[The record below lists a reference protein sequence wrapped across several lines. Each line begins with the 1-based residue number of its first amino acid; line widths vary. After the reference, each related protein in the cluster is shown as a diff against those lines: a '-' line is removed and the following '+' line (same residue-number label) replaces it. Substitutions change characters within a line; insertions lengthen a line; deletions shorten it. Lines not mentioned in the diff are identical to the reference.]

1 MYYIVHDFDSNEDHE
16 LRSIPAVLAFLN
28 ANRKN
33 KKKRNLGAKGFKA
46 IMCGNGV
53 FENQF
58 KITKIMGKNA
68 GKPSSKQVNL
78 TPPSEAS
85 LPVPPMSDKPLPF
98 KTRRAQKAK
107 KGKAPIKEMLQTE
120 DTDVVMAE
128 PETAPIAKLT
138 KGTSD
143 PEGVKS
149 NPVLTPQEKKKKI
162 LSPLQKR
169 KMRNGRAARKFK
181 MFLERRMEAKGAFNL
196 DRVKANVQAL
206 NREVANMSAQDL
218 VLMLI
223 RVAKDMNTSIQGVL
237 ERLTG
242 SVSHPAIRSQENVQ
256 VTNLPPTRTIPPRS
270 PEYNAL
276 LSSLTQRASMQ
287 NNPARSDETPMQ
299 ENDGSVAP
307 LVSAL
312 TNTFVAAVSNQGA
325 PINVPGTDL
334 ENQFR
339 MEDTDAASRPF
350 SETQQQLQ
358 QILKFR
364 PPLDDDAVFEDAEG
378 PPETQTQDPQT
389 QTQAPQ
395 IVTPDE
401 GPTQAQIQAR
411 QGVLAQL
418 NRISQDALDRAAV
431 ESKEEEEQESKE
443 DRHSRPSLPSSLTQQ
458 IQAGLQNL
466 KRKAEEDRPPLPSS
480 LMQQIQTGRQNL
492 KRAAEDTGTS
502 SQTSSKSPLQEAMDK
517 RREALASTQIYDLR
531 LEPKFG
537 EDVTQD
543 MFLDAAFEKLVEL
556 GELPKNNLP
565 ELMEYKEQIK
575 TNIKYANPSQL
586 KAVSFW
592 RLVHGKD
599 DIFPHPNKAAKTLN
613 QIFAKN
619 RSDAIDA
626 FGEDAAKRAIKML
639 GSGPEDEHP
648 PADETNLQAEALNR
662 LNAILRSEGK
672 RTVSMDEPLSVLGPR
687 IVREVAFL
695 LNANDV
701 EVGTSDATVED
712 YINMNVRLAQQ
723 QQGNGPGDEDDDAN
737 PTSGKVQ
744 EVLGSA
750 TENQL
755 DPELMPQIAHEL
767 NSFNISQLGENSP
780 EDYYMLR
787 TRMATPMEL
796 TGYAPMVREFALNML
811 VKPRAKAMVENML
824 VEVAASN
831 KGESSL
837 YVKYLNHLLFF
848 LFKNFM
854 KLPKH
859 ELGEIENDIS
869 NKYAE
874 FFGVRGEA
882 EDNTITSHIR
892 MIVNEGTQ
900 KSLSTEPDVQDQL
913 LQGAGALDFLREW
926 EKGFTSV
933 VRSTE
938 GQEIEKEL
946 VARQRMARS
955 RRRGHVLFDTSG
967 SNNVRKAKYEPFKT
981 PIDPALRRPDLDY
994 KSPVSYTRRT
1004 PRIAVRQI
1012 GGPKRVQVP
1021 VTTMIS
1027 MGDQRKPLEVP
1038 ARRPGVPAVMNP
1050 DGSVRTAEVPPRDW
1064 EPGEAEAWY
1073 RNEAAKLDLKKSTER
1088 PWRELMN
1095 MQALR
1100 RRGLSGSGAVQ
1111 GSGLRRRRGIALYAD
1126 EGPERQAH
1134 KRLRKAF
1141 TLSMYNEK

>member
-78 TPPSEAS
+78 TPPSETS

-107 KGKAPIKEMLQTE
+107 KGKAPIKEMLQAE
-120 DTDVVMAE
+120 DTNVVMTE
-128 PETAPIAKLT
+128 PETAPIAELT

-162 LSPLQKR
+162 LSPLHKR
-169 KMRNGRAARKFK
+169 KMRNGRAAKK
-181 MFLERRMEAKGAFNL
+181 LKTFLERRMEAKGAFNL
-196 DRVKANVQAL
+196 DRVKANLQAL
-206 NREVANMSAQDL
+206 DRELVKMSAPDMVHL
-218 VLMLI
+218 LA
-223 RVAKDMNTSIQGVL
+223 RVAKDMNTSIKGVL
-237 ERLTG
+237 ERLAG
-242 SVSHPAIRSQENVQ
+242 SVSDPVQRSQADVPVGDSNEMKEEQEGHWGRSLLNDVLRLPITTDNPNPTTPMAGNYGSVENRVARTLLAATVNQ
-256 VTNLPPTRTIPPRS
+256 NMTSGQANEVNPNVGPLSTQEIEKHFSGQDADDTLGNLVNLMETTGQFSVSPPT
-270 PEYNAL
+270 
-276 LSSLTQRASMQ
+276 LTASQ
-287 NNPARSDETPMQ
+287 LVGDDE
-299 ENDGSVAP
+299 VK
-307 LVSAL
+307 VK
-312 TNTFVAAVSNQGA
+312 
-325 PINVPGTDL
+325 
-334 ENQFR
+334 
-339 MEDTDAASRPF
+339 EDTQTPRV
-350 SETQQQLQ
+350 
-358 QILKFR
+358 
-364 PPLDDDAVFEDAEG
+364 PPGKDDANV
-378 PPETQTQDPQT
+378 
-389 QTQAPQ
+389 
-395 IVTPDE
+395 VT
-401 GPTQAQIQAR
+401 
-411 QGVLAQL
+411 
-418 NRISQDALDRAAV
+418 
-431 ESKEEEEQESKE
+431 EEEEKTF
-443 DRHSRPSLPSSLTQQ
+443 PSPEAETVKS
-458 IQAGLQNL
+458 QA
-466 KRKAEEDRPPLPSS
+466 AP
-480 LMQQIQTGRQNL
+480 T
-492 KRAAEDTGTS
+492 AAIF
-502 SQTSSKSPLQEAMDK
+502 EAQ
-517 RREALASTQIYDLR
+517 A
-531 LEPKFG
+531 KFIK
-537 EDVTQD
+537 D
-543 MFLDAAFEKLVEL
+543 FFETK
-556 GELPKNNLP
+556 KNNPIDDKIVHKIVDNILSSDMLDFTTRASQP
-565 ELMEYKEQIK
+565 QPIGFFHGLSESEERQIRNNQHLSSI
-575 TNIKYANPSQL
+575 TRDLQDYFRDNSENAIMA
-586 KAVSFW
+586 F
-592 RLVHGKD
+592 GKD
-599 DIFPHPNKAAKTLN
+599 VAEKATKLRGT
-613 QIFAKN
+613 
-619 RSDAIDA
+619 
-626 FGEDAAKRAIKML
+626 
-639 GSGPEDEHP
+639 GPE
-648 PADETNLQAEALNR
+648 
-662 LNAILRSEGK
+662 
-672 RTVSMDEPLSVLGPR
+672 
-687 IVREVAFL
+687 
-695 LNANDV
+695 
-701 EVGTSDATVED
+701 
-712 YINMNVRLAQQ
+712 
-723 QQGNGPGDEDDDAN
+723 DEDDDAN
-737 PTSGKVQ
+737 PTSGTVQ

-767 NSFNISQLGENSP
+767 TSFNISQLGENSP

-824 VEVAASN
+824 IEVAASN
-831 KGESSL
+831 QGESSL

-892 MIVNEGTQ
+892 MIVNEGIQ

-913 LQGAGALDFLREW
+913 LQGAGALDFLKEW

-994 KSPVSYTRRT
+994 KAPVSYTRRT
-1004 PRIAVRQI
+1004 PRIAVRQV

-1027 MGDQRKPLEVP
+1027 MGDQRKPLEIP
-1038 ARRPGVPAVMNP
+1038 ARRPSIPAGTNP
-1050 DGSVRTAEVPPRDW
+1050 DGSARNEEGERDW
-1064 EPGEAEAWY
+1064 GPGEAEAWY
-1073 RNEAAKLDLKKSTER
+1073 RNEAAKLDLKKSKER